1 MKQLKLGDIMDLVQF
16 LKDKGM
22 NTGEIYKMP
31 VYLGDDE
38 ELNGIHMA
46 FFVQPIDSDN
56 AEDDDYIELIN
67 ELPANI
73 ALEGKGVL
81 IS

>member
-1 MKQLKLGDIMDLVQF
+1 MKQLKLGDIMDLAEY
-16 LKDKGM
+16 LKSEGM
-22 NTGEIYKMP
+22 KEKDIQKMP

-46 FFVQPIDSDN
+46 FFVQPVDSDN